1 MRRVLTFTRQG
12 KTLTPEAEFLAS
24 VCLASGTCR
33 HCAFEFALIVKR
45 AGLKV
50 VSSDAHGITTSANYD
65 RSGLVVKVARK
76 AGDLLIMNGWASIAL
91 SMVLT
96 KALATLCICHSMRND
111 CNNFW
116 MILKVEL
123 QLVSGMYE
131 LAVTVQFSIR

>member
-1 MRRVLTFTRQG
+1 
-12 KTLTPEAEFLAS
+12 
-24 VCLASGTCR
+24 
-33 HCAFEFALIVKR
+33 
-45 AGLKV
+45 
-50 VSSDAHGITTSANYD
+50 
-65 RSGLVVKVARK
+65 
-76 AGDLLIMNGWASIAL
+76 
-91 SMVLT
+91 MVLT